1 MSGLPVEWVLAVH
14 YGLAAHK
21 ATYGRLPGTQYAKD
35 YIQLYRNP
43 DFIQALEYAF
53 PDLKGQADAVPIVFR
68 WPDGSS
74 PGTLFRKSADRPHLT
89 WETKKKGAP
98 APWRMAKTV
107 NQHSVETI
115 PGDPSHLVAPA
126 ANAEYE
132 ALMASGIGLP
142 YLIAVKLRGEQN
154 TIHLRA
160 YINEPS
166 AEFEWASTQLLPPEL
181 RVILTETSDKRAL
194 AWRVF
199 DADTVSGE
207 ILFDPTKNRDC
218 WGLPLNI
225 VLPEAGVVESGP
237 ASSLLDADALAEAM
251 PVVDADVEA
260 FGSKIQDGKFEVA
273 DTFASAKTRGS
284 AQRAFSD
291 RVKKNYEGRCAISGI
306 STKGFLIGAHIVP
319 WSKDTKS
326 RLDPANGICLSV
338 LFDKA
343 FELGHITIEDDLT
356 IRVNWEKVG
365 DDSALTAIL
374 KDCDGKKIRAP
385 QADPPKA
392 DFLKRRRDLFTAS

>member
-43 DFIQALEYAF
+43 SFIQALEHAF
-53 PDLKGQADAVPIVFR
+53 PDLMGQADAVPIVFQ

-89 WETKKKGAP
+89 WETKNKGAP
-98 APWRMAKTV
+98 APWRMAKKV
-107 NQHSVETI
+107 NQHTVETI
-115 PGDPSHLVAPA
+115 PGDPTHIDAAA
-126 ANAEYE
+126 ANSEYE
-132 ALMASGIGLP
+132 GLLASGIGQP
-142 YLIAVKLRGEQN
+142 YLMAVKLHGQQN

-181 RVILTETSDKRAL
+181 RDILTETSDKRAL

-199 DADTVSGE
+199 NTDTVGAE

-218 WGLPLNI
+218 WGLTLN
-225 VLPEAGVVESGP
+225 LLHSDAGVVASGP
-237 ASSLLDADALAEAM
+237 ASSLLDADALAEAL
-251 PVVDADVEA
+251 PVVDAEVEA
-260 FGSKIQDGKFEVA
+260 FGSKMQEGDFEVA
-273 DTFASAKTRGS
+273 DAFASAKTRGS
-284 AQRAFSD
+284 AQRAFSE

-319 WSKDTKS
+319 WSKDTKF

-343 FELGHITIEDDLT
+343 FELGHIKIEDDLT
-356 IRVNWEKVG
+356 IRVNWGKVG

-374 KDCDGKKIRAP
+374 KDCDGKKLRAP
-385 QADPPKA
+385 QSDPPRA
-392 DFLKRRRDLFTAS
+392 DLLKRRRDLFSAS